1 MTPRRPS
8 GRRARAPRASLLALV
23 ASFLLPVARPAVAHA
38 QDAPTEAV
46 PPRSLQLTG
55 LTKRQLADE
64 SDRWHFQGYRRTRVT
79 RVSRDGQDLHDA
91 TWQAIDTVPSRDM
104 AAVDA
109 AVARFMERHRVPG
122 FSFAIAHDGRLV
134 LAKAYGHADPE
145 RSEPLA
151 PRHRFRIASV
161 SKPLTAVAI
170 LRLQERHYLRLHDKV
185 FGPTALLGSPRFPAH
200 PQPDPRLITIDHL
213 LTHAAGGW
221 AQDLGF
227 DPMFHN
233 PAWTR
238 ADLVE
243 KTLLTQPLQRE
254 PGAEFHYSNFGFCLL
269 GRVIEAASGRP
280 YDAFVQSE
288 VLQPCGIRA
297 MEVGGDTAADRRP
310 DEVRYQGQDGEDP
323 YGMKVAR
330 MDAHGGWIANAVDV
344 VRFLVHVDQRPS
356 KPDLL
361 RPDSLS
367 VLFAPGPASPRYS
380 RGWAVN
386 NAPNHWHDGSLP
398 GSQSIA
404 VITHDGFCWAA
415 LCNTRAR
422 GIGPDLDQLMW
433 DVRNAL
439 TRLPAI
445 DLFP

>member
-1 MTPRRPS
+1 MALDRRRVLAGGAATAAALLAPP
-8 GRRARAPRASLLALV
+8 ARAQESLPPSSAERAKMAEAAEAFRREHEVPGL
-23 ASFLLPVARPAVAHA
+23 AVAFTRDGKLVH
-38 QDAPTEAV
+38 EAAF
-46 PPRSLQLTG
+46 G
-55 LTKRQLADE
+55 LADRE
-64 SDRWHFQGYRRTRVT
+64 AGEALTP
-79 RVSRDGQDLHDA
+79 A
-91 TWQAIDTVPSRDM
+91 
-104 AAVDA
+104 
-109 AVARFMERHRVPG
+109 
-122 FSFAIAHDGRLV
+122 
-134 LAKAYGHADPE
+134 
-145 RSEPLA
+145 
-151 PRHRFRIASV
+151 HRFRIASV

-170 LRLQERHYLRLHDKV
+170 LRLQESHYLRLHDKV

-213 LTHAAGGW
+213 LTHSAGGW

-254 PGAEFHYSNFGFCLL
+254 PGSEFHYSNFGFCLL
-269 GRVIEAASGRP
+269 GRVVEAASGRP

-310 DEVRYQGQDGEDP
+310 DEVRYQSQDGEDP

-361 RPDSLS
+361 RPDSLA
-367 VLFAPGPASPRYS
+367 VLFAPGPASPRYA

-386 NAPNHWHDGSLP
+386 SAPNHWHDGSLP

-415 LCNTRAR
+415 LCNTRDR